1 MKLRSCIAVLLACA
15 LAAPA
20 FSREKEKLSSFTFE
34 FSGKNR
40 TVCAFIPEKAGPM
53 PLIILLHGSR
63 GDGELM
69 ARLWKDLARR
79 EGFIVAAPNAYD
91 ATSWDLTRDT
101 PEFFPAIVDQI
112 ESRHAIDR
120 RRIYLFGHSA
130 GAAYALFLA
139 VVDSDLFAAT
149 AIHAGSLQMNPV
161 GLFAMAKR
169 KMPIAIWVGD
179 HDSFLPIATVI
190 ETKRLFDSNGYNVQ
204 LSVLAATDHN
214 YYAISDE
221 INQKAWK
228 FLEKTAMPVAAPE
241 SLP

>member
-1 MKLRSCIAVLLACA
+1 MKLRVCIAVLLACV

-20 FSREKEKLSSFTFE
+20 FSREKEKLTSFTFE
-34 FSGKNR
+34 FSGKTR
-40 TVCAFIPEKAGPM
+40 TVCAFFPENAVPL
-53 PLIILLHGSR
+53 PLIILLHGSGR
-63 GDGELM
+63 DGEIM
-69 ARLWKDLARR
+69 AKQWKDLARR
-79 EGFIVAAPNAYD
+79 EGFIIAAPNAYIAD
-91 ATSWDLTRDT
+91 SWDLRRDT

-161 GLFAMAKR
+161 GLFALAKR

-179 HDSFLPIATVI
+179 RDPFFPGDKVL
-190 ETKRLFDSNGYNVQ
+190 ETKRLFDANGYNVQ
-204 LSVLAATDHN
+204 LSVLAGHDHN
-214 YYAISDE
+214 YYAISDV
-221 INQKAWK
+221 INWKAWK
-228 FLEKTAMPVAAPE
+228 FLQKTEMPIAAPE

>member
-1 MKLRSCIAVLLACA
+1 MKLRGCVAVLLACV
-15 LAAPA
+15 LATPA
-20 FSREKEKLSSFTFE
+20 FSREKEKLTSFTFE

-40 TVCAFIPEKAGPM
+40 TVCAFIPDKAGPM
-53 PLIILLHGSR
+53 PLIILLHGSGR
-63 GDGELM
+63 DGEIM
-69 ARLWKDLARR
+69 ASLWKDLARR
-79 EGFIVAAPNAYD
+79 EGFIVAAPNAYNA
-91 ATSWDLTRDT
+91 ATWDSTRDT

-120 RRIYLFGHSA
+120 RLIYLFGHSA

-149 AIHAGSLQMNPV
+149 AIHAGSLQTNPV
-161 GLFAMAKR
+161 GLFAETRR

-179 HDSFLPIATVI
+179 HDFAFPLDTVR
-190 ETKRLFDSNGYNVQ
+190 ETKRIFDSNGYNVQ
-204 LSVLAATDHN
+204 LSVILAHDHN

-221 INQKAWK
+221 INQKAWN
-228 FLEKTAMPVAAPE
+228 FLEKTEMPIAAPE